1 MGFQPLANWLAILAV
16 ASILG
21 LFLFPVAR
29 GPYSAVHGPVTA
41 LSSLRAGTCLRWAIA
56 AAALGRLG
64 YALVSWLFLFLLVDL
79 KDFPIPSFFPPV
91 YETIL
96 RC

>member
-1 MGFQPLANWLAILAV
+1 MRFPLLVNRLAILAI
-16 ASILG
+16 ACILG
-21 LFLFPVAR
+21 LFLFPVAH

-41 LSSLRAGTCLRWAIA
+41 LSALRAEICLRWAIA

-64 YALVSWLFLFLLVDL
+64 YGFVSLLFLCLSMDKLVFTMPL
-79 KDFPIPSFFPPV
+79 FSPPG
-91 YETIL
+91 YETTL

>member
-1 MGFQPLANWLAILAV
+1 MGFQLLANRLAMV
-16 ASILG
+16 AIACILG
-21 LFLFPVAR
+21 LFLFPAAH

-41 LSSLRAGTCLRWAIA
+41 LGSLRAGTCLRWAIA

-64 YALVSWLFLFLLVDL
+64 YALVSLLFLFLYVDL
-79 KDFPIPSFFPPV
+79 MELVIPSFFSPG
-91 YETIL
+91 YGTIL

>member
-1 MGFQPLANWLAILAV
+1 MRFQLLANRLAILAI
-16 ASILG
+16 ACILG
-21 LFLFPVAR
+21 LFLFPVAH

-41 LSSLRAGTCLRWAIA
+41 LSALRAGICLRWAIG

-64 YALVSWLFLFLLVDL
+64 YGLVSLLFLFLFVDSSDL
-79 KDFPIPSFFPPV
+79 NTPSCSPPG
-91 YETIL
+91 YATTL